1 MNKVNAEHSRNIDTI
16 RWPIVSQ
23 VIIDVCISLHSLD
36 LPPYVLLEIIDWFD
50 FYQFVNQKKKIDLIV
65 NVRKSIEKIKN

>member
-1 MNKVNAEHSRNIDTI
+1 MNAEHSRNIDTI

-23 VIIDVCISLHSLD
+23 IIIDVCISLHLLD